1 MEQIIEEALEN
12 VSPEQ
17 VDAINEILLNTQEQ
31 CQIMEQVLKKQIET
45 KDQLIDRLHS
55 ELEYYK
61 KDQADRLINQAM
73 KEVIKLR
80 NDLLKVM
87 ESEDWKK
94 MDERKLRQV
103 IEYLEEDITDLLQRQ
118 DIEPFTSLPG
128 ELFDPSMH
136 SAAGMVFTEDEN
148 LDHRIQKSKSPGYT
162 KGDRVLIHEPV
173 VVYRKENKP
182 AGVAQG

>member
-80 NDLLKVM
+80 NDL
-87 ESEDWKK
+87 
-94 MDERKLRQV
+94 
-103 IEYLEEDITDLLQRQ
+103 
-118 DIEPFTSLPG
+118 
-128 ELFDPSMH
+128 
-136 SAAGMVFTEDEN
+136 
-148 LDHRIQKSKSPGYT
+148 
-162 KGDRVLIHEPV
+162 
-173 VVYRKENKP
+173 
-182 AGVAQG
+182 

>member
-1 MEQIIEEALEN
+1 MEQITEEILGKVN
-12 VSPEQ
+12 QEQ

-31 CQIMEQVLKKQIET
+31 CQIMDQVLRKQIEK
-45 KDQLIDRLHS
+45 KDELIDRLHG

-80 NDLLKVM
+80 NDLLKVI
-87 ESEDWKK
+87 ESEGWEK

-128 ELFDPSMH
+128 ESFDPSKH
-136 SAAGMVFTEDEN
+136 SVSSIVFTEDEN
-148 LDHRIQKSKSPGYT
+148 LDRRIQKSKTPGYI

-182 AGVAQG
+182 AGAARG